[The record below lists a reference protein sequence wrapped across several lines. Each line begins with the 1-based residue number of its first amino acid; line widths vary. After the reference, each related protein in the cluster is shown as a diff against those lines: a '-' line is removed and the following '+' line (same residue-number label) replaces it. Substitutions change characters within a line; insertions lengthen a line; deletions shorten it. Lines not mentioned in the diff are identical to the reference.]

1 MPARTDGPFGGIFG
15 WPSASAFTGDIACVS
30 ESAMQRTAYTL
41 LVFTTLFWACNTIA
55 GKIAVGH
62 VSPMALNALR
72 WAVALALVTALGWRH
87 LARDWPL
94 IRARLPWL
102 VALGTAGFT
111 LFNAALYQALVYTSS
126 VNAAIE
132 QAAIPLVIFVANFIV
147 YRIAATWAQIAGF
160 VMSVAGI
167 VIVTTAGQPARLLAL
182 DIMLVAILVY
192 GGYTVALRSKPAIHW
207 MSMMIVLCAT
217 ATVTSLPL
225 MAAEAAWDTL
235 ILPDA
240 TGWAL
245 IVFTALFPSALA
257 QAFYIRGVEMIG
269 ANRAGLFINL
279 VPIFA
284 TALAV
289 LLLGEAFRAHHALAL
304 GLVFGGIWLA
314 ERGR

>member
-167 VIVTTAGQPARLLAL
+167 
-182 DIMLVAILVY
+182 MLVAILVY